1 MIFKNFYQFLL
12 FVQRVVI
19 FLSQLL
25 LKNFVHFILIYDVIV
40 IRRRVLHIYFENFT
54 NCEIIKIKY
63 LTIN

>member
-25 LKNFVHFILIYDVIV
+25 LKNFVHFILIYDVM
-40 IRRRVLHIYFENFT
+40 IYSNKKACFT
-54 NCEIIKIKY
+54 Y
-63 LTIN
+63 LL